1 MEQNE
6 SKIQFMRYFKK
17 ASIILMVLVVCFF
30 GILRS
35 QQLDV
40 YRDIARSQQQIMTVY
55 KYLLTEYVHELDVQK
70 LTSRII
76 KSMLENFDPY
86 TEYYEE
92 KDLEDLAIKTDGE
105 FSGVGLQIYMY
116 EDQLTVVGPIEG
128 SPASRA
134 GIFTGDEI
142 MNIDGEVT
150 KGLELKEAT
159 NKIRG
164 DKGTDVILTIKKP
177 ITGETED
184 YTITRDVIT
193 IKDIPYYGMVNPE
206 VGYLRITNFSNNTPG
221 ETRDALISL
230 MGEGAENVIIDLRD
244 NPGGLLSSSLDILDL
259 ILPKNMEMV
268 STKGRKG
275 RSLKNYKSLNNAFL
289 PNSIDIAVLINGG
302 SASASEIVAGVLQDH
317 DRAVVLGDQSF
328 GKGLVQTVIG
338 INQDTALK
346 ITNSK
351 YYIPSGRSIQKRE
364 FIDEELIADGALAA
378 DSLFQTMAG
387 RSVLGGGGISP
398 DITVKDEGSFP
409 LAASILRNG
418 GYFRFVQQSSDQY
431 ASLDEVMADKSLMK
445 NFKTFINDN
454 DIEGYVDGEE
464 DLEIAK
470 EKLSK
475 EDKDNIF
482 LKNAFSV
489 IERQIDKTQLEMF
502 ETENDVIKRMILGE
516 FAFYYDGNDGK
527 YELYLKDDKVVIKAL
542 EVLLDDSVY
551 SSLLSTPESNQVAA
565 IKS

>member
-1 MEQNE
+1 
-6 SKIQFMRYFKK
+6 MRYFKK

-193 IKDIPYYGMVNPE
+193 IKDIPYYGMANPE

-230 MGEGAENVIIDLRD
+230 MGEGAENIIIDLRD

-387 RSVLGGGGISP
+387 RNVLGGGGISP

-418 GYFRFVQQSSDQY
+418 GYFRFVQQSSNQY

-445 NFKTFINDN
+445 NFQTFINDN

-489 IERQIDKTQLEMF
+489 IERQIDKTQSEMF

-542 EVLLDDSVY
+542 EVLMDNSVY
-551 SSLLSTPESNQVAA
+551 SSLLTAPEPNQVAA

>member
-1 MEQNE
+1 
-6 SKIQFMRYFKK
+6 MRYFKK

-193 IKDIPYYGMVNPE
+193 IKDIPYYGMANPE

-470 EKLSK
+470 EKLSN

-551 SSLLSTPESNQVAA
+551 SSLLSAPESNQVAA

>member
-1 MEQNE
+1 
-6 SKIQFMRYFKK
+6 
-17 ASIILMVLVVCFF
+17 MVLMVCFF

-142 MNIDGEVT
+142 MNIDGETT

-184 YTITRDVIT
+184 YAITRDVIT
-193 IKDIPYYGMVNPE
+193 IKDIPYYGMANPE

-230 MGEGAENVIIDLRD
+230 MGEGADNIIIDLRD

-259 ILPKNMEMV
+259 ILPKDVEMV

-275 RSLKNYKSLNNAFL
+275 RNLKNYKSLNSAFL
-289 PNSIDIAVLINGG
+289 PNSVDIAVLINGG

-338 INQDTALK
+338 INQETALK

-351 YYIPSGRSIQKRE
+351 YYIPSGRSIQKRK
-364 FIDEELIADGALAA
+364 FIDEELIADGTLEA

-387 RSVLGGGGISP
+387 RTVLGGGGISP
-398 DITVKDEGSFP
+398 DIVVKDEGSYP

-431 ASLDEVMADKSLMK
+431 ASIDEVMADNSLMK

-464 DLEIAK
+464 DLESAK
-470 EKLSK
+470 EKLSE

-489 IERQIDKTQLEMF
+489 IERQIDKTQSEMF
-502 ETENDVIKRMILGE
+502 ETEKDIIERMILGE

-542 EVLLDDSVY
+542 EVLMDDSAY
-551 SSLLSTPESNQVAA
+551 SSFLTVPEPNQVAV

>member
-1 MEQNE
+1 
-6 SKIQFMRYFKK
+6 
-17 ASIILMVLVVCFF
+17 MVLMVCFF

-142 MNIDGEVT
+142 MNIDGETT

-164 DKGTDVILTIKKP
+164 EKGTDVILTIKKP

-184 YTITRDVIT
+184 YAITRDVIT
-193 IKDIPYYGMVNPE
+193 IKDIPYYGMANPE

-230 MGEGAENVIIDLRD
+230 MGEGADNIIIDLRD

-259 ILPKNMEMV
+259 ILPKDVEMV

-275 RSLKNYKSLNNAFL
+275 RNLKNYKSLNSAFL
-289 PNSIDIAVLINGG
+289 PNSVDIAVLINGG

-338 INQDTALK
+338 INQETALK

-351 YYIPSGRSIQKRE
+351 YYIPSGRSIQKRK
-364 FIDEELIADGALAA
+364 FIDEELIADGTLEA

-387 RSVLGGGGISP
+387 RTVLGGGGISP
-398 DITVKDEGSFP
+398 DIVVKDEGSYP

-431 ASLDEVMADKSLMK
+431 ASIDEVMADNSLMK

-464 DLEIAK
+464 DLESAK
-470 EKLSK
+470 EKLSE

-489 IERQIDKTQLEMF
+489 IERQIDKTQSEMF
-502 ETENDVIKRMILGE
+502 ETEKDIIERMILGE

-542 EVLLDDSVY
+542 EVLMDDSVY
-551 SSLLSTPESNQVAA
+551 SSFLTVPEPNQVAV
-565 IKS
+565 IKN

>member
-1 MEQNE
+1 
-6 SKIQFMRYFKK
+6 MRYFKK

-40 YRDIARSQQQIMTVY
+40 YRDIAKSQQQIMTVY

-193 IKDIPYYGMVNPE
+193 IKDIPYYGMANPE

-470 EKLSK
+470 EKLSN

-551 SSLLSTPESNQVAA
+551 SSLLSAPESNQVAA

>member
-1 MEQNE
+1 
-6 SKIQFMRYFKK
+6 
-17 ASIILMVLVVCFF
+17 LVVCFF

-55 KYLLTEYVHELDVQK
+55 KYLLTEYVHELDVPK

-92 KDLEDLAIKTDGE
+92 KDLENLAIKTDGK
-105 FSGVGLQIYMY
+105 FSGVGLSIIMY

-142 MNIDGEVT
+142 MNIDGEST

-184 YTITRDVIT
+184 YTITRDTIT
-193 IKDIPYYGMVNPE
+193 IKDIPYYGMANPE

-221 ETRDALISL
+221 ETRDALLSL
-230 MGEGAENVIIDLRD
+230 MGEGADNIIIDLRD

-259 ILPKNMEMV
+259 ILPKDVEMV

-275 RSLKNYKSLNNAFL
+275 KSLKNYKSLNNSFV
-289 PNSIDIAVLINGG
+289 PGSIGIAVLINGG

-351 YYIPSGRSIQKRE
+351 YYIPSGRSIQKRK
-364 FIDEELIADGALAA
+364 FIDEELIADNSLVA
-378 DSLFQTMAG
+378 DSLYQTMAG
-387 RSVLGGGGISP
+387 RTVLGGGGISP
-398 DITVKDEGSFP
+398 DVIVKDEGSYP

-418 GYFRFVQQSSDQY
+418 GFFRFVQQYSDQY
-431 ASLDEVMADKSLMK
+431 TTIDDVIADNSLMK
-445 NFKTFINDN
+445 NFKTFINDS
-454 DIEGYVDGEE
+454 DIKGYVDGQE
-464 DLEIAK
+464 DLETAK

-489 IERQIDKTQLEMF
+489 IERQIDKNQLAMF
-502 ETENDVIKRMILGE
+502 EIENDVIKRMILGE

-542 EVLLDDSVY
+542 EVLMDNSIY
-551 SSLLSTPESNQVAA
+551 SSLLTVPEPNQVAA

>member
-1 MEQNE
+1 
-6 SKIQFMRYFKK
+6 MRYFKK

-86 TEYYEE
+86 TEYYEK

-184 YTITRDVIT
+184 YTITRDVIK
-193 IKDIPYYGMVNPE
+193 IKDIPYYGMANPE

-230 MGEGAENVIIDLRD
+230 MGEGAENIIIDLRD

>member
-1 MEQNE
+1 
-6 SKIQFMRYFKK
+6 MRYFKK
-17 ASIILMVLVVCFF
+17 ASIIFMVLMVCFF

-142 MNIDGEVT
+142 MNIDGETT

-184 YTITRDVIT
+184 YAITRDVIT
-193 IKDIPYYGMVNPE
+193 IKDIPYYGMANPE

-230 MGEGAENVIIDLRD
+230 MGEGADNIIIDLRD

-259 ILPKNMEMV
+259 ILPKDVEMV

-275 RSLKNYKSLNNAFL
+275 RNLKNYKSLNSAFL
-289 PNSIDIAVLINGG
+289 PNSVDIAVLINGG

-338 INQDTALK
+338 INQETALK

-351 YYIPSGRSIQKRE
+351 YYIPSGRSIQKRK
-364 FIDEELIADGALAA
+364 FIDEELIADGTLEA

-387 RSVLGGGGISP
+387 RTVLGGGGISP
-398 DITVKDEGSFP
+398 DIVVKDEGSYP

-431 ASLDEVMADKSLMK
+431 ASIDEVMADNSLMK

-464 DLEIAK
+464 DLESAK
-470 EKLSK
+470 EKLSE

-489 IERQIDKTQLEMF
+489 IERQIDKTQSEMF
-502 ETENDVIKRMILGE
+502 ETEKDIIERMILGE

-542 EVLLDDSVY
+542 EVLMDDSVY
-551 SSLLSTPESNQVAA
+551 SSFLTVPEPNQVAV

>member
-1 MEQNE
+1 
-6 SKIQFMRYFKK
+6 MRYFKK
-17 ASIILMVLVVCFF
+17 TSIILMVLVVCFF

-230 MGEGAENVIIDLRD
+230 MGEGAENIIIDLRD

-551 SSLLSTPESNQVAA
+551 SSLLSAPESNQVAA

>member
-1 MEQNE
+1 
-6 SKIQFMRYFKK
+6 
-17 ASIILMVLVVCFF
+17 MVLMVCFF

-70 LTSRII
+70 LTSKII

-142 MNIDGEVT
+142 MNIDGETT

-164 DKGTDVILTIKKP
+164 EKGTDVILTIKKP

-184 YTITRDVIT
+184 YAITRDVIT
-193 IKDIPYYGMVNPE
+193 IKDIPYYGMANPE

-230 MGEGAENVIIDLRD
+230 MGEGADNIIIDLRD

-259 ILPKNMEMV
+259 ILPKDVEMV

-275 RSLKNYKSLNNAFL
+275 RSLKNYKSLNSAFL
-289 PNSIDIAVLINGG
+289 PNSVDIAVLINGG

-351 YYIPSGRSIQKRE
+351 YYIPSGRSIQKRK
-364 FIDEELIADGALAA
+364 FIDEELIADGTLEA

-387 RSVLGGGGISP
+387 RTVLGGGGISP
-398 DITVKDEGSFP
+398 DIVVKDEGSYP

-431 ASLDEVMADKSLMK
+431 TSIDEVMADNSLMK

-464 DLEIAK
+464 DLESAK
-470 EKLSK
+470 EKLSE

-489 IERQIDKTQLEMF
+489 IERQIDKTQSEMF
-502 ETENDVIKRMILGE
+502 ETEKDIIERMILGE

-542 EVLLDDSVY
+542 EVLMDDSVY
-551 SSLLSTPESNQVAA
+551 SSFLTVPEPNQVAV
-565 IKS
+565 IKN